1 MIFIIYNWK
10 QDIFTSGCDFT
21 NFTWKGP
28 HPPMKSKTSSK
39 SFITVSSSSQSFSSR
54 FSSNW
59 LSILSGPNQNS
70 GNHYHITSRAHFQFG
85 HVLTCNLTLLSC
97 NMRPGGQLG
106 FQASALSASQ
116 AFLSQLDTCLWLS
129 QAKFWTQNA
138 GIFFFHC
145 LPFSQIWIKQV
156 QLPNFCSFD
165 VKKNPSIYE
174 LSKTAS

>member
-1 MIFIIYNWK
+1 MIFISYNWK
-10 QDIFTSGCDFT
+10 QGIFTSGYDFT

-28 HPPMKSKTSSK
+28 QPPMKSNTSSK

-54 FSSNW
+54 RSSNW

-70 GNHYHITSRAHFQFG
+70 GNHYHITSTAHIQVW

-145 LPFSQIWIKQV
+145 LPWQFFT
-156 QLPNFCSFD
+156 LFPNYTNLC
-165 VKKNPSIYE
+165 KG
-174 LSKTAS
+174 